1 MTVTIDNQECF
12 WPNIFKEIE
21 SFKFPLTSLNES
33 LDLNQTV
40 LLLLLLLILKLKL
53 FIIL

>member
-21 SFKFPLTSLNES
+21 SAKFPLASLNEN
-33 LDLNQTV
+33 LDSNQTV
-40 LLLLLLLILKLKL
+40 FYFFFFDITIKN
-53 FIIL
+53 